1 MLELAEE
8 DIQIEAAT
16 LIEDDSDE
24 GLEVQDD
31 DPPHRPRRNRV
42 PPPPVQDSFG
52 RSACSNMTFT
62 KVSATTSK
70 MAVLML
76 TLAAFGY
83 AMFSAS
89 KVVDDISIPTT
100 HNEALSG
107 PQAPLWQAAID
118 RELKSIESFNTWEP
132 VDRDKVPPDS
142 TLMRLKWV
150 FDLKRDQLGNIIK
163 YKARLVCQGF
173 RQRYGIDYL
182 DVYAPVL
189 KYASIRILLA
199 LAAFYGW
206 LIHQMDVSTAFLN
219 GVIRVPLFCGP
230 PPGHA

>member
-1 MLELAEE
+1 MRVARVG
-8 DIQIEAAT
+8 A
-16 LIEDDSDE
+16 
-24 GLEVQDD
+24 VC
-31 DPPHRPRRNRV
+31 HV

-52 RSACSNMTFT
+52 RSACTNMTFT

-163 YKARLVCQGF
+163 HKARLVCQGF

-189 KYASIRILLA
+189 KYASIRITCASRILRLVDPSNGRFHSFSERRHPCPPV
-199 LAAFYGW
+199 LWPSPGS
-206 LIHQMDVSTAFLN
+206 QNEKGQSTETLE
-219 GVIRVPLFCGP
+219 GPLRHKTRRKSVEHGP
-230 PPGHA
+230 R